1 MKNPTIPGQSRR
13 RAPPLGALVGNLPG
27 PVGASRRRKISGKR
41 AGIYGR
47 RARSKYRRWRNTI
60 RWGIGT
66 QKVNGIMAKKAA
78 AKKPAKGGAKK
89 LTKSGLIGAIQESV
103 GDAVSKSQVKAVIEA
118 LVEVGQKELKKAKV
132 FVLPGFAK
140 FVVAE
145 KPGRPAGEYLNH
157 FT

>member
-1 MKNPTIPGQSRR
+1 
-13 RAPPLGALVGNLPG
+13 
-27 PVGASRRRKISGKR
+27 
-41 AGIYGR
+41 
-47 RARSKYRRWRNTI
+47 
-60 RWGIGT
+60 
-66 QKVNGIMAKKAA
+66 MAKKAA

-118 LVEVGQKELKKAKV
+118 LVEVGQKELKRTKV

-145 KPGRPAGEYLNH
+145 KPGRPAGEYLNP
-157 FT
+157 FTKQKEHRDAKPASKTVRARPIKALKDSVN